1 MWAPLT
7 CCVASQT
14 HVDVERCR
22 DKYMAQVVQNAA
34 ELERLFL
41 TIDHIEVCA
50 MVWGRAAV
58 VA

>member
-1 MWAPLT
+1 MT